1 MSLISLLVTL
11 IVIGMLL
18 WAANSII
25 PMEPT
30 IKRIVNV
37 VVVVAVCL
45 WLLSA
50 FGLLA
55 SFPNPRIGR

>member
-18 WAANSII
+18 WAANSVI

-55 SFPNPRIGR
+55 GFPNPRIGR

>member
-37 VVVVAVCL
+37 VVGRCGVPLVAERL
-45 WLLSA
+45 RSA
-50 FGLLA
+50 
-55 SFPNPRIGR
+55 R